1 MNDIVNERNA
11 ERQHGL
17 KKLNRGAQHCI
28 YFEASRKERGGGGM
42 RKKPTSEVE
51 EIISAVPVPQKRND
65 MQTKFS
71 IISKE
76 NANKEKL

>member
-1 MNDIVNERNA
+1 
-11 ERQHGL
+11 
-17 KKLNRGAQHCI
+17 
-28 YFEASRKERGGGGM
+28 M